1 MDSKI
6 AAGRL
11 TKDMLY
17 SEGHE
22 LWTPNEAF
30 FYRNTKV
37 LGLDTQFGQISFE
50 AFGVLSVDLSAPIF
64 ATDLFMFSIHQPL
77 FLQKKT
83 SFYIQIP
90 NIFLGLGFECGLQR
104 IRDLAILRP

>member
-64 ATDLFMFSIHQPL
+64 ATDLFMFSINQPL
-77 FLQKKT
+77 FLQKKQAFI
-83 SFYIQIP
+83 SKSQIF
-90 NIFLGLGFECGLQR
+90 IWDWDLSLGRKESG
-104 IRDLAILRP
+104 I